1 MKMDEIKER
10 VFTIIQNYLK
20 TPPVVIWGSGATVP
34 FGLPSMRKLNEIIKE
49 NIPEF
54 DKNCDNLEIELG
66 KDKYQE
72 VMPQIRNIIWKAI
85 AEVDKEVLQKILISN
100 STDFN
105 GIKKLVEKISDAHP
119 KVANIVTTNYDRIIE
134 NVLSFHGIPF
144 TDGFLGKDL
153 SLFDEN
159 LFSSKNIVNIVKV
172 HGSLNWFDLGGDI
185 RYLQNAIESS
195 VPQIICPGKNKYQ
208 EAYKS
213 PYRELIQKSDL
224 YINSAKSFLV
234 VGFGFN
240 DEHLTPRIKSKI
252 KKGTPIVVITKM
264 ISQTCLD
271 ELEVAEK
278 YVLLEEEGENN
289 TKITLKERNSEKQ
302 IIILEGNFWSL
313 NNFIDII

>member
-1 MKMDEIKER
+1 MEEIKER

-20 TPPVVIWGSGATVP
+20 TPPVIIWGSGATIP
-34 FGLPSMRKLNEIIKE
+34 FGLPSMGKLNDIIKE

-72 VMPQIRNIIWKAI
+72 MMPQIRNLIWHAI
-85 AEVDKEVLQKILISN
+85 STVDKEVLQNLLDSN
-100 STDFN
+100 NENFN

-119 KVANIVTTNYDRIIE
+119 KVTNIITTNYDRIIE
-134 NVLSFHGIPF
+134 YVLSFHGIPF

-159 LFSSKNIVNIVKV
+159 LFTSKNIVNIVKV
-172 HGSLNWFDLGGDI
+172 HGSLNWFNLGGEI
-185 RYLQNAIESS
+185 RYLQNNIENS
-195 VPQIICPGKNKYQ
+195 VPQIICPGKNKFQ

-224 YINSAKSFLV
+224 YINSANSFLV

-240 DEHLTPRIKSKI
+240 DEHLTPKIKTKI
-252 KKGTPIVVITKM
+252 KKGIPIVVITKI
-264 ISQTCLD
+264 ISEACLN
-271 ELEVAEK
+271 ELEGAEK
-278 YVLLEEEGENN
+278 YVLLEDDGDNK
-289 TKITLKERNSEKQ
+289 TKVTIKESNSEKQ

-313 NNFIDII
+313 NNFIEII

>member
-1 MKMDEIKER
+1 MEEIKEK

-20 TPPVVIWGSGATVP
+20 TPPVIIWGSGATVP
-34 FGLPSMRKLNEIIKE
+34 FGLPSMNTLNEILKD
-49 NIPEF
+49 NISEF
-54 DKNCDNLEIELG
+54 DKNCENLEVELG
-66 KDKYQE
+66 KEKYHE
-72 VMPQIRNIIWKAI
+72 VMPQIRNIIWHAI
-85 AEVDKEVLQKILISN
+85 STVDNEVLQKLLTSN
-100 STDFN
+100 SDDFN

-119 KVANIVTTNYDRIIE
+119 KVTNIVTTNYDRIIE

-144 TDGFLGKDL
+144 TDGFLGKEL

-172 HGSLNWFDLGGDI
+172 HGSLNWFDFGGEI
-185 RYLQNAIESS
+185 RYLQNNIESS

-224 YINSAKSFLV
+224 YINSAASFLV
-234 VGFGFN
+234 IGFGFN

-252 KKGTPIVVITKM
+252 KKGTPIVVITKI
-264 ISQTCLD
+264 ISEACLI
-271 ELEVAEK
+271 ELESAEK
-278 YVLLEEEGENN
+278 YVLLEDDGDDK
-289 TKITLKERNSEKQ
+289 TKVTLKERNLEKQ

-313 NNFIDII
+313 NNFIEII

>member
-1 MKMDEIKER
+1 MEEIKER
-10 VFTIIQNYLK
+10 VFTITQNYLK
-20 TPPVVIWGSGATVP
+20 TPPVIIWGSGATVP
-34 FGLPSMRKLNEIIKE
+34 FGLPSMNTLNGILKD

-54 DKNCDNLEIELG
+54 DKDCDNLEIELG
-66 KDKYQE
+66 KDKYHE
-72 VMPQIRNIIWKAI
+72 LMPKIRNLIWHAI
-85 AEVDKEVLQKILISN
+85 SNVDNEVLQKLLISN
-100 STDFN
+100 SDNFN

-119 KVANIVTTNYDRIIE
+119 KVTNIITTNYDRIIE

-144 TDGFLGKDL
+144 TDGFLGKEL
-153 SLFDEN
+153 SLFDES

-172 HGSLNWFDLGGDI
+172 HGSLNWFDFGGEI
-185 RYLQNAIESS
+185 RYLQNNIESS

-224 YINSAKSFLV
+224 FINSADSFLV

-252 KKGTPIVVITKM
+252 KKGTPIVVITKV
-264 ISQTCLD
+264 ISETCLT
-271 ELEVAEK
+271 ELESAEK
-278 YVLLEEEGENN
+278 YVLLEDDGDNK
-289 TKITLKERNSEKQ
+289 TKVTVKERNSEKQ

-313 NNFIDII
+313 NNFIEII

>member
-1 MKMDEIKER
+1 MEEIKER

-20 TPPVVIWGSGATVP
+20 TPPVIIWGSGATIP
-34 FGLPSMRKLNEIIKE
+34 FGLPSMGKLNDIIKE

-72 VMPQIRNIIWKAI
+72 MMPQIRNLIWHAI
-85 AEVDKEVLQKILISN
+85 STVDKEVLHNLLDSN
-100 STDFN
+100 NENFN

-119 KVANIVTTNYDRIIE
+119 KVTNIITTNYDRIIE
-134 NVLSFHGIPF
+134 YVLSFHGIPF

-172 HGSLNWFDLGGDI
+172 HGSLNWFDLGGEI
-185 RYLQNAIESS
+185 RYLQNNIENS

-224 YINSAKSFLV
+224 YINSANSFLV

-240 DEHLTPRIKSKI
+240 DEHLTPRIKTKI
-252 KKGTPIVVITKM
+252 KKGIPIVVITKI
-264 ISQTCLD
+264 ISEACLN
-271 ELEVAEK
+271 ELEGAEK
-278 YVLLEEEGENN
+278 YVLLEDDGDNK
-289 TKITLKERNSEKQ
+289 TKITIKESNSEKQ

-313 NNFIDII
+313 NNFIEII

>member
-1 MKMDEIKER
+1 MEEIKEK

-20 TPPVVIWGSGATVP
+20 TPPVIIWGSGATVP
-34 FGLPSMRKLNEIIKE
+34 FGLPSMNTLNGILKD
-49 NIPEF
+49 NISEF
-54 DKNCDNLEIELG
+54 DKNCENLEVELG
-66 KDKYQE
+66 KEKYHE
-72 VMPQIRNIIWKAI
+72 VMPQIRNIIWHAI
-85 AEVDKEVLQKILISN
+85 STVDNEVLQKLLTSN
-100 STDFN
+100 SDDFN

-119 KVANIVTTNYDRIIE
+119 KVTNIVTTNYDRIIE

-144 TDGFLGKDL
+144 TDGFLGKEL

-172 HGSLNWFDLGGDI
+172 HGSLNWFDFGGEI
-185 RYLQNAIESS
+185 RYLQNNIESS

-224 YINSAKSFLV
+224 YINSADSFLV
-234 VGFGFN
+234 IGFGFN

-252 KKGTPIVVITKM
+252 KKGTPIVVITKI
-264 ISQTCLD
+264 ISEACLI
-271 ELEVAEK
+271 ELESAEK
-278 YVLLEEEGENN
+278 YVLLEDDGDDK
-289 TKITLKERNSEKQ
+289 TKVTLKERNLEKQ

-313 NNFIDII
+313 NNFIEII